1 MINKSK
7 VRQTALNLIYAIE
20 VNGGSAHAVDL
31 NLFWSIAQEKELDHY
46 RLALAKALI
55 HTTRAS
61 ADTAALLQSKADAAL
76 FTMQNHLPMAKL
88 ADGIERIRNS
98 SAEFEAAVKALKY
111 SLKDKRRDG
120 TAQLGIC
127 CNNVINL
134 AGVIEGLCQEITP
147 SFADFPELRKE
158 LQQLEAAINRR
169 TKTLCLCAELR
180 HPQNL
185 SDRPEF
191 INLVR
196 CANTLQE
203 LRPEVEKLALGVVA
217 HRQTLEAEIDKHLV
231 NYSLPRID
239 TVDKCLLMLALYELK
254 INKLDTPIVVS
265 EVTALAH
272 DYSGGKSAPFIH
284 GIISAAAAATHP

>member
-20 VNGGSAHAVDL
+20 INGGSAHGVDL
-31 NLFWSIAQEKELDHY
+31 NLFWSIAQEKEQDHY
-46 RLALAKALI
+46 RQALAKALI

-61 ADTAALLQSKADAAL
+61 ADSATLLQTKADAAL
-76 FTMQNHLPMAKL
+76 ATMQNLLPMAKL
-88 ADGIERIRNS
+88 AEGIKRICNCS
-98 SAEFEAAVKALKY
+98 SEFESAVKALKY
-111 SLKDKRRDG
+111 CLKDKRRDG
-120 TAQLGIC
+120 TDQLGIA

-134 AGVIEGLCQEITP
+134 AIIVHGLCQEITP
-147 SFADFPELRKE
+147 SFADFPELRQE

-169 TKTLCLCAELR
+169 LKTLCICEELR

-185 SDRPEF
+185 KDRPEF
-191 INLVR
+191 VNLVR

-203 LRPEVEKLALGVVA
+203 LRPEVEKLALGIVA
-217 HRQTLEAEIDKHLV
+217 HRQELEEEIDKHLV

-239 TVDKCLLMLALYELK
+239 TVDKCLLLLALYELK

-265 EVTALAH
+265 ETTALAH

-284 GIISAAAAATHP
+284 GIISAAATAAQS